1 MRPTRPTPCVGSP
14 VTAKMLMIATMPR
27 LSCMPRTS
35 IGINHTVAACHPNKA
50 LCLNLAGAP
59 ESEQAILAFI
69 SVSHGTLPRPSRRL
83 NISHFG
89 SILYLLHHLAV
100 FAGIFCITNILNL
113 TAILALH
120 RHVHSGVLITF
131 CSKQRTWPR
140 LIIPVLCCPSN
151 PMHVPLRHGTP
162 PPACVTIAR
171 SHTAPRHPRGVPLI
185 LQATKRSPKKK
196 ATKRSQKKKAVASN
210 VSHLDV
216 SQCGSNAAN
225 SSRG

>member
-1 MRPTRPTPCVGSP
+1 
-14 VTAKMLMIATMPR
+14 
-27 LSCMPRTS
+27 MPRTS
-35 IGINHTVAACHPNKA
+35 IGLNHTVAACLPNKA
-50 LCLNLAGAP
+50 FCLNLAGAP
-59 ESEQAILAFI
+59 ESEHAILAFT

-89 SILYLLHHLAV
+89 FILYLLLHFAV
-100 FAGIFCITNILNL
+100 FAGVILYHQHPEQ

-185 LQATKRSPKKK
+185 LQATKRSPKKGG
-196 ATKRSQKKKAVASN
+196 
-210 VSHLDV
+210 H
-216 SQCGSNAAN
+216 
-225 SSRG
+225 